1 MPLYNV
7 VILFNKNYTNW
18 NPHFVQVSLQHL
30 RHQVNGGED

>member
-18 NPHFVQVSLQHL
+18 NLHFVQVALQHL
-30 RHQVNGGED
+30 HPYLIYIR